1 MEVSEILRALKNYK
15 AQSANRYG
23 ISRLGIF
30 GSYAKGSPTQ
40 KSDVDIVIELQNPDL
55 FKMVHIKE
63 DLEEVLGVQVYIV
76 RSRKKMNPYLKKRI
90 EKEAVYV

>member
-1 MEVSEILRALKNYK
+1 MGQYGKVRIGNLKKGSSEMEVSEILQILTNYK

-40 KSDVDIVIELQNPDL
+40 KSDRHRDVTV
-55 FKMVHIKE
+55 
-63 DLEEVLGVQVYIV
+63 
-76 RSRKKMNPYLKKRI
+76 
-90 EKEAVYV
+90 